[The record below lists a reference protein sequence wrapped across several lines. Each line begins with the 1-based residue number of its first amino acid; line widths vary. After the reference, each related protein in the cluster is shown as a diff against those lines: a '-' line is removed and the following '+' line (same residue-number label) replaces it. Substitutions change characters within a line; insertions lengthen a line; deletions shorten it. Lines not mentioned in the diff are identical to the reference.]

1 MESTVQTAALARHD
15 TRPLRAAAALTALG
29 IVYGDIGTSPL
40 YAFKQAAQASGPLS
54 PETILGVASL
64 ILWTLILIVSLKYA
78 ILMLRAD
85 NHGESGIIALL
96 ARHRAAAAVQL
107 H

>member
-1 MESTVQTAALARHD
+1 MESTVQTAALPGHD

-40 YAFKQAAQASGPLS
+40 YAFKQAAQAGGTLS
-54 PETILGVASL
+54 PEIILGVASL

-85 NHGESGIIALL
+85 NHGEGGIMALL
-96 ARHRAAAAVQL
+96 ALLDVRHAPQGT
-107 H
+107 